1 MMLQPSLSTT
11 DARGGPPLL
20 GLLDQAT
27 HIRTTEHGATWTRT
41 TRSLEL
47 RLTAQR
53 EMMEDCGSRN
63 GLATFLASGPA
74 MSCDVDGRRSISGP
88 SPAPL
93 SPGKH
98 FNDGRQSTARH
109 SLTTISN
116 RFRRIGSD
124 GDWQL
129 RIHPAGPALAM

>member
-63 GLATFLASGPA
+63 GLATFLASGP
-74 MSCDVDGRRSISGP
+74 CHVLRRGRSALDIWSFPGP
-88 SPAPL
+88 S
-93 SPGKH
+93 
-98 FNDGRQSTARH
+98 FTWQS
-109 SLTTISN
+109 L
-116 RFRRIGSD
+116 
-124 GDWQL
+124 Q
-129 RIHPAGPALAM
+129 